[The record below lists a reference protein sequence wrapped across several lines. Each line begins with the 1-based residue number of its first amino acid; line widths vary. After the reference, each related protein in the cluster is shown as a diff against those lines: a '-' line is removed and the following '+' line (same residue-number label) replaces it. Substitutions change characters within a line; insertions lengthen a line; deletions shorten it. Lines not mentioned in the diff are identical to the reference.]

1 MKQIFLI
8 LIILIGFSNVANAK
22 AKMLKT
28 PEGSWINED
37 VIYEIAPLNNGGC
50 KIYYTVGGG
59 SRNYSVSEN
68 CEEFIKRMDIETKE

>member
-22 AKMLKT
+22 LLKM
-28 PEGSWINED
+28 PDGNWISENVLHELEPWKND
-37 VIYEIAPLNNGGC
+37 SC
-50 KIYYTVGGG
+50 KVYYSAVT
-59 SRNYSVSEN
+59 SRNYYIYPTT